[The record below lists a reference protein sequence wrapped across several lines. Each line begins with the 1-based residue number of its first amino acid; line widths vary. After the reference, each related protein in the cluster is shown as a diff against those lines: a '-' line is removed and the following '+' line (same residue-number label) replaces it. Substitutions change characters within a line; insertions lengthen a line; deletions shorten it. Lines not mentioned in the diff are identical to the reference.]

1 MQTMLAVVR
10 QDVFER
16 ESVRVL
22 RNALLTAKKI
32 PVPMDLQLPVTRPG
46 VRVRR

>member
-22 RNALLTAKKI
+22 RNALLTQWNNLGG
-32 PVPMDLQLPVTRPG
+32 VP
-46 VRVRR
+46 